1 MDNKEDEIDNCGVW
15 PSSSKLEVGTLYFFG
30 RVKNYLQN
38 ELCVHNSK
46 YKHFKLKLW
55 AKRNLVNSVVIFFKY
70 FVRILKFNFS
80 FFISS

>member
-1 MDNKEDEIDNCGVW
+1 MDNKEDEIDIIAESG
-15 PSSSKLEVGTLYFFG
+15 PSSSKLELGTLFFFG

-55 AKRNLVNSVVIFFKY
+55 AKRNLVNSVVIFF
-70 FVRILKFNFS
+70 
-80 FFISS
+80 